1 MTEKN
6 HHKHSEHKETHHV
19 HERSHGYHY
28 EHKKHV
34 DTAVSGSNA
43 NVVVAPK
50 VKIILNGKEVQCDSS
65 RYLIDIAKEENIEI
79 PRLCLHD
86 RLERTANCRLCIV
99 EIELNGKKRIMTSCS
114 TKPTEGMIVNTHTP
128 KVLEHR
134 RINLELLLANH
145 DLNCPTCPK
154 NLKCDLQKYSSDM
167 IITETRFN
175 GARRITPVD
184 NSSCSIRRDDNKCI
198 LCGRCIK
205 MCNDIQTVNAIQQN
219 FRGFNTI
226 VTPPL
231 GHTMKESACVNC
243 GQCVIACPTGA
254 LTEKSDIQHVIDAL
268 NTPGKILIA
277 QTAPSIRATL
287 GECFGMT
294 PGHNVTGKMV
304 TALRMIGFHKVFDTN
319 LGADITIVEEATEF
333 IKRLQSGKIDDLPMI
348 TTCCPAW
355 IKFGEQFYF
364 DELNHMSTCRSP
376 QAIMASLIKTYYAN
390 MIQKDSKDIVLV
402 DIMPCTAKKF
412 EISRP
417 EFKDEADYVL
427 TTVELAK
434 LIKEMNID
442 FLNIE
447 NSDFDDPLGESTGAA
462 TIFGHTG
469 GVMEAALRT
478 VADFL
483 GHKDFK
489 NVEYESIR
497 GMETL
502 KEATVEI
509 AGHTVNIAVAHT
521 LGEARKIMDD
531 IKAGK
536 SKYHF
541 IEIMACYGG
550 CIGGGGQP
558 SPCDSETLKKRVGA
572 LIKEDEH
579 KEFRKSH
586 KNPAVIKLYKEYLG
600 EFGSERAHRLL
611 HTSYYPQEYK

>member
-1 MTEKN
+1 M
-6 HHKHSEHKETHHV
+6 
-19 HERSHGYHY
+19 
-28 EHKKHV
+28 
-34 DTAVSGSNA
+34 
-43 NVVVAPK
+43 
-50 VKIILNGKEVQCDSS
+50 
-65 RYLIDIAKEENIEI
+65 
-79 PRLCLHD
+79 
-86 RLERTANCRLCIV
+86 
-99 EIELNGKKRIMTSCS
+99 
-114 TKPTEGMIVNTHTP
+114 
-128 KVLEHR
+128 
-134 RINLELLLANH
+134 
-145 DLNCPTCPK
+145 
-154 NLKCDLQKYSSDM
+154 LK
-167 IITETRFN
+167 ETRF
-175 GARRITPVD
+175 GGDRRRVPVD
-184 NSSCSIRRDDNKCI
+184 ESSHSIRRDDNRCI
-198 LCGRCIK
+198 LCGKCIK
-205 MCNDIQTVNAIQQN
+205 MCNDVQTVNAIQQN
-219 FRGFNTI
+219 FRGFNTV

-231 GHTMKESACVNC
+231 GHTMAESACVNC

-287 GECFGMT
+287 GECFGMS

-304 TALRMIGFHKVFDTN
+304 QALRMIGFQKVFDTD

-333 IKRLQSGKIDDLPMI
+333 IKRLQSGKPEDLPMI

-364 DELNHMSTCRSP
+364 DQLHHMSTCRSP
-376 QAIMASLIKTYYAN
+376 QAIMASLIKTYYAKMLIN
-390 MIQKDSKDIVLV
+390 KDPSDIILV

-412 EISRP
+412 EICRP
-417 EFKDEADYVL
+417 EFKNEADYVL

-442 FLNIE
+442 FTSISD
-447 NSDFDDPLGESTGAA
+447 SDFDDPLGESTGAGA
-462 TIFGHTG
+462 IFGHTG

-478 VADFL
+478 VADWM

-489 NVEYESIR
+489 GIEYESIR

-509 AGHTVNIAVAHT
+509 SGHKINIAVVHT
-521 LGEARKIMDD
+521 LGEARKLLDD

-536 SKYHF
+536 NKYHF

-558 SPCDSETLKKRVGA
+558 KPCTTEVLQKRVSA
-572 LIKEDEH
+572 LIKEDER
-579 KEFRKSH
+579 KEIRKSH
-586 KNPAVIKLYKEYLG
+586 KNPAMLKLYKEYLG